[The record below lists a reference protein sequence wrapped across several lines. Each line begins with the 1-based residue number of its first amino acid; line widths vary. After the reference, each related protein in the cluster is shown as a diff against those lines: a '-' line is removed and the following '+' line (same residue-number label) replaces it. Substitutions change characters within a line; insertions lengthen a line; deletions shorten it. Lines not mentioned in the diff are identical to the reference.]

1 MPQTSDLPS
10 LVYCTQIC
18 TVHSK
23 KCGNS
28 DKNGQ
33 LATTILSVCV
43 VLCCKGSDSLPE
55 REGSSATSPR

>member
-18 TVHSK
+18 SVHVVK
-23 KCGNS
+23 NVAIQTKMVNS
-28 DKNGQ
+28 P
-33 LATTILSVCV
+33 LLFSLCV